1 MMLWQIFKRD
11 WRLAMRRPGDALS
24 YIGFFVM
31 IATLFP
37 LALGPAP
44 DKLALVTSSIIWI
57 AVLLASIPSFERLYA
72 EDEQSGFI
80 DRLFVSGA
88 SLGGYAMV
96 RVLSHFIFMGGP
108 LLLTLPVM
116 ALFFGIALGKLG
128 LLMMIVASGLL
139 SLTLLGSIGA
149 SLTLGARRSGILAA
163 ILILPLAFPL
173 LIFGTLASEAVL
185 TNGDFMP
192 HMLLLISAGL
202 VLLVISPVA
211 TLYALRFALEER

>member
-1 MMLWQIFKRD
+1 MIWQIFKRD
-11 WRLAMRRPGDALS
+11 MRLAIRRPGDALS

-88 SLGGYAMV
+88 SMGGYALI
-96 RVLSHFIFMGGP
+96 RVLSHFLFMGGP

-116 ALFFGIALGKLG
+116 ALFFGIDLGELG
-128 LLMMIVASGLL
+128 LLMVIVAIGLL

-192 HMLLLISAGL
+192 HFLLLISAGL

>member
-1 MMLWQIFKRD
+1 
-11 WRLAMRRPGDALS
+11 MRRPGDALS

-44 DKLALVTSSIIWI
+44 DTLALVTSSIIWI
-57 AVLLASIPSFERLYA
+57 AVLLASIPSFERLYT

-80 DRLFVSGA
+80 DRLFVSGT
-88 SLGGYAMV
+88 SLGGYAMI
-96 RVLSHFIFMGGP
+96 RVLSHFLFMGG
-108 LLLTLPVM
+108 LLTLPVM
-116 ALFFGIALGKLG
+116 ALFFGIDLGQLG
-128 LLMMIVASGLL
+128 LLMMIVAIGLL

>member
-1 MMLWQIFKRD
+1 MIWQIFKRD
-11 WRLAMRRPGDALS
+11 MRLAIRRPGDALS

-57 AVLLASIPSFERLYA
+57 AILLASIPSFERLYA

-80 DRLFVSGA
+80 DRLFVSGN
-88 SLGGYAMV
+88 SLGGYAMI
-96 RVLSHFIFMGGP
+96 RVLSHFLFMGGP

-116 ALFFGIALGKLG
+116 ALFFGIDLGKLG
-128 LLMMIVASGLL
+128 LLMVIVAIGLL

-149 SLTLGARRSGILAA
+149 SLTLGARRSGILSP

-173 LIFGTLASEAVL
+173 LIFGTLASEAIL
-185 TNGDFMP
+185 TDGDFMP
-192 HMLLLISAGL
+192 HFLLLISAGL
-202 VLLVISPVA
+202 VLFVISPLA